1 MQHESPHIETV
12 NDVVRSL
19 GFGTVRTFSSKPEII
34 AVVRACD
41 LGLICL
47 VPFNDHPCILF
58 EEDGL
63 SETGSGL
70 ELTER
75 GRGCFAEL
83 QKQAALA

>member
-1 MQHESPHIETV
+1 MPDNLFAKEI
-12 NDVVRSL
+12 NDVVRSVGL
-19 GFGTVRTFSSKPEII
+19 GTLRNFSSKSEVA

-41 LGLICL
+41 LGLISI
-47 VPFNDHPCILF
+47 VPFDNHHCMLVK
-58 EEDGL
+58 EDDW
-63 SETGSGL
+63 SKTGSGL